1 MLRFAQTTAM
11 NDNVILPNS
20 PRPNVYGPI
29 TPSEM
34 FERTAALLRENFKLF
49 FGIALVVLG
58 VEIVVGGVLGGTGMW
73 TSHFTAGAG
82 PIAKA
87 LFMVPVT
94 LLGAAVI
101 FVFMQIVQGA
111 LFIATQAKLAS
122 IPMSVGEAC
131 RLAAEKVGRLIGI
144 ALLVALR
151 IFGYVLLFYFA
162 VVALFLVVTLA
173 LGGFSHLV
181 RRVPF
186 QAGHLP
192 PIGLLIFGGIFLLG
206 LLVLYL
212 FVLLWLYARYALSI
226 PAGLAENA
234 SVTEAI
240 RRSIHLTRGSKGR
253 LYSLFLVTFGIYVV
267 VAAVIFPVQMMALH
281 AAHAHHSINST
292 TIQITTMLIG
302 FLEDAVSAIV
312 ITFVGVATALCYF
325 DLRVRKEGFG
335 ATVATPTLEIPSPVV
350 PPTLDLPL
358 EDLPIS

>member
-11 NDNVILPNS
+11 NDNAILSNS
-20 PRPNVYGPI
+20 PRPNLYEPI

-34 FERTAALLRENFKLF
+34 FERTSALLRENFKLF

-58 VEIVVGGVLGGTGMW
+58 VEIVVGAILGGTGIWMGR
-73 TSHFTAGAG
+73 FTAGAA

-87 LFMVPVT
+87 LFMAPVT
-94 LLGAAVI
+94 LFGAAVI

-122 IPMSVGEAC
+122 VPMSVGEAC
-131 RLAAEKVGRLIGI
+131 RLAGEKAGRLIGI

-151 IFGYVLLFYFA
+151 IFGYMLLFYFA
-162 VVALFLVVTLA
+162 AIALLLVVALA

-192 PIGLLIFGGIFLLG
+192 SIGLMIFGGLFLLVS
-206 LLVLYL
+206 LVLYV
-212 FVLLWLYARYALSI
+212 FVLLWLYARYAVSI

-253 LYSLFLVTFGIYVV
+253 LYALFLVTFGIYVV
-267 VAAVIFPVQMMALH
+267 IAAVIFPVRIMALH
-281 AAHAHHSINST
+281 GANAHGITPT
-292 TIQITTMLIG
+292 TIQITTILIG
-302 FLEDAVSAIV
+302 FLEDVVSAIV
-312 ITFVGVATALCYF
+312 LTFVGVATALCYF

-335 ATVATPTLEIPSPVV
+335 ATVATPALEIPSPIV
-350 PPTLDLPL
+350 PPTPDFPL

>member
-1 MLRFAQTTAM
+1 M
-11 NDNVILPNS
+11 NDTVILPNS
-20 PRPNVYGPI
+20 PRPNLYGPI

-34 FERTAALLRENFKLF
+34 FERTSALLRENFKLF

-58 VEIVVGGVLGGTGMW
+58 VEIVVGGILGGTGIWMG
-73 TSHFTAGAG
+73 HFTAGAG

-101 FVFMQIVQGA
+101 FIFMQIVQGA

-122 IPMSVGEAC
+122 TPMSVGEAC
-131 RLAAEKVGRLIGI
+131 RLAAEKAGRLIGI

-151 IFGYVLLFYFA
+151 MFGYALLFYTA
-162 VVALFLVVTLA
+162 VGIPLLAITLV
-173 LGGFSHLV
+173 
-181 RRVPF
+181 P
-186 QAGHLP
+186 
-192 PIGLLIFGGIFLLG
+192 GIFAHSSLRFGHTPSPGLIVFFGFFLLVFF
-206 LLVLYL
+206 VLYL
-212 FVLLWLYARYALSI
+212 FAFLWLYARYALSI

-253 LYSLFLVTFGIYVV
+253 LYALFLVTFGIYVV
-267 VAAVIFPVQMMALH
+267 IAAVIFPVQIMALH
-281 AAHAHHSINST
+281 GANAHGITPT
-292 TIQITTMLIG
+292 TIQITAMLIG
-302 FLEDAVSAIV
+302 FLEDVVSAIV

-335 ATVATPTLEIPSPVV
+335 AAMATPTLEIPSPIV
-350 PPTLDLPL
+350 PPTPDLPL
-358 EDLPIS
+358 EDFPIS